1 MVSAEYGPVTNT
13 LAYWAHL
20 RVYIHRSFTQKYYTL
35 EETFSKDEPA
45 YLSTLL
51 VTKLEIL

>member
-1 MVSAEYGPVTNT
+1 MVSAEYCLGTNT
-13 LAYWAHL
+13 LTYWAHL